1 MRLKSVLALCRV
13 SNLPTVWMNVITAAV
28 LVGYTSEQPG
38 YWAIVVLL
46 AVALSAFYC
55 GGMSLN
61 DVCDYAWD
69 KEHQNFRPIVA
80 GKITLAQAR
89 VISAALFA
97 IGFVLLALAPHLMGL
112 AYGFLLFAVIYAYNY
127 FHKAHASSV
136 LLMAVARALVFVV
149 VAQAI
154 AGELN
159 VWIYAAAGLQFAY
172 TLLLTVVAR
181 HEHTRGKPYAGPVI
195 PRMIAG
201 MALVDGLLLAILVA
215 PLWLVLGVVMALLT
229 RFGQRYVRGD

>member
-1 MRLKSVLALCRV
+1 
-13 SNLPTVWMNVITAAV
+13 MNVITAAV
-28 LVGYTSEQPG
+28 LVGYAAPQPG
-38 YWAIVVLL
+38 SWTVVALL
-46 AVALSAFYC
+46 VVALSVFYC

-61 DVCDYAWD
+61 DVCDYTWD

-80 GKITLAQAR
+80 GKITLTQAR

-97 IGFVLLALAPHLMGL
+97 IGFVLLALAPNVMGL

-136 LLMAVARALVFVV
+136 LLMAAARALVFVV
-149 VAQAI
+149 AAQAI

-159 VWIYAAAGLQFAY
+159 VWIYTAAGLQFAY

-181 HEHTRGKPYAGPVI
+181 HENTRGKPYSGPVI

-201 MALVDGLLLAILVA
+201 MALVDGLLLAILIA
-215 PLWLVLGVVMALLT
+215 PLWLVLGAVMALLT